1 MEMQKGWL
9 YKRQYERVP
18 DVLKVLYYPV
28 KDSASN
34 VLNSEDYKDTTIE
47 KLAEPGK
54 TSSFIQ
60 AMTED
65 ISKGGMSIV
74 TEEQLEIGLH
84 IIIDLFL
91 PKFAKPI
98 KILAE
103 VRNLEKSVKGSSS
116 YKAGLKI
123 ISISKSDLKRIESRI
138 MEIKGFDKK

>member
-18 DVLKVLYYPV
+18 DVLKVVYYPL
-28 KDSASN
+28 KESSSS
-34 VLNSEDYKDTTIE
+34 VLNSEEYKDTTIE
-47 KLAEPGK
+47 KIMQAGK
-54 TSSFIQ
+54 ASSFVQ

-65 ISKGGMSIV
+65 ISKGGMSIS
-74 TEEQLEIGLH
+74 TDNPLSIGQY

-91 PKFAKPI
+91 PRVANPV

-103 VRNLEKSVKGSSS
+103 VRNIEKSIKSSSS

-123 ISISKSDLKRIESRI
+123 ISISKSDLKRIETRI
-138 MEIKGFDKK
+138 MEIKNFGNK

>member
-28 KDSASN
+28 KDSAASI
-34 VLNSEDYKDTTIE
+34 LNSEDYKDTTIE
-47 KLAEPGK
+47 KITK
-54 TSSFIQ
+54 TGGASSFIQ

-74 TEEQLEIGLH
+74 TEEPLSIGQH

-91 PKFAKPI
+91 PRIANPV

-103 VRNLEKSVKGSSS
+103 VRNIEKSIKSSSS

-138 MEIKGFDKK
+138 MELKGFKK

>member
-28 KDSASN
+28 KDSVAS

-47 KLAEPGK
+47 KITQKGGA
-54 TSSFIQ
+54 SSLIQ

-65 ISKGGMSIV
+65 ISKGGLSIL
-74 TEEQLEIGLH
+74 TEEPLSVGQH

-91 PKFAKPI
+91 PKVKNPI

-103 VRNLEKSVKGSSS
+103 VRNIEKSVKSSSS

-138 MEIKGFDKK
+138 MEIKLGNK

>member
-18 DVLKVLYYPV
+18 DVLKVLYYPI
-28 KDSASN
+28 KDSVASI
-34 VLNSEDYKDTTIE
+34 LNSEDYKDTTIE
-47 KLAEPGK
+47 KITK
-54 TSSFIQ
+54 TGGASSFIQ

-65 ISKGGMSIV
+65 ISKGGLSIV
-74 TEEQLEIGLH
+74 TEEPLSIGQY

-91 PKFAKPI
+91 PRVANPV

-103 VRNLEKSVKGSSS
+103 VRNIEKSIKSSSS

-138 MEIKGFDKK
+138 MELKGLKK

>member
-28 KDSASN
+28 KESINDI
-34 VLNSEDYKDTTIE
+34 LNSEDYKDTTIE
-47 KLAEPGK
+47 KITQKGGANTL
-54 TSSFIQ
+54 IQ

-65 ISKGGMSIV
+65 ISKGGLSIV
-74 TEEQLEIGLH
+74 TEEPLSIGQY

-91 PKFAKPI
+91 PKVKNPI

-103 VRNLEKSVKGSSS
+103 VRNIEKSVKSSS
-116 YKAGLKI
+116 LYKAGLKI

-138 MEIKGFDKK
+138 MEIKFGNK

>member
-1 MEMQKGWL
+1 MEMKKGWL

-18 DVLKVLYYPV
+18 DVLKVLYYPI
-28 KDSASN
+28 KESKQ
-34 VLNSEDYKDTTIE
+34 VLNSDDYKDTTIE
-47 KLAEPGK
+47 KITK
-54 TSSFIQ
+54 TGGASSFIQ

-65 ISKGGMSIV
+65 ISKGGLSIV
-74 TEEQLEIGLH
+74 SETPLAIGQH

-91 PKFAKPI
+91 PRLANPV

-103 VRNLEKSVKGSSS
+103 VRNIEKNIKGSSS

-138 MEIKGFDKK
+138 MEIKGISGK

>member
-9 YKRQYERVP
+9 YKRQHERVH

-28 KDSASN
+28 KESASS

-47 KLAEPGK
+47 KITKEGGA
-54 TSSFIQ
+54 SSFIQ

-65 ISKGGMSIV
+65 ISKGGMSIA
-74 TEEQLEIGLH
+74 TDKPLSIGQH

-91 PKFAKPI
+91 PRAANPI

-103 VRNLEKSVKGSSS
+103 VRNIEKTIKGSSS

-123 ISISKSDLKRIESRI
+123 ISISKSDLKRIETRI
-138 MEIKGFDKK
+138 MEIKGFGNR